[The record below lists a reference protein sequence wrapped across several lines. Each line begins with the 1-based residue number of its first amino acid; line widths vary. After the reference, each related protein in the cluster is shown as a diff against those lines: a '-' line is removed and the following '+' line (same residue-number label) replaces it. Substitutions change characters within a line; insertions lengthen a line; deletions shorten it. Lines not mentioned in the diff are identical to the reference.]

1 MTRLK
6 GLKSTLMRD
15 ESPLL
20 RKLGFSFKKIS
31 QKVEI
36 KKNRLILIF
45 TPFNAKN
52 FRNLPGV
59 LVDFTILPLIP

>member
-20 RKLGFSFKKIS
+20 RKPVYYFKKIS

-36 KKNRLILIF
+36 KKIGLF
-45 TPFNAKN
+45 
-52 FRNLPGV
+52 
-59 LVDFTILPLIP
+59 